1 VRQGRASRT
10 AEHNALFRALETRRR
25 VGLVDDPLAEA
36 FLGPPLRAM
45 ARLGRPAS
53 AAIDRRWPGVRT
65 SVVARTRLIDD
76 VVDELAPAVG
86 QVVVLGAGFD
96 SRPYR
101 LRGLAGRPVF
111 EVDHP
116 DTPGR
121 KRAVLA
127 RAGARA
133 DGVRFV
139 PTDFNLQELDGALAA
154 AGHDPGVPALL
165 VWEGVTNYLDAAAVD
180 AGLRWCA
187 GAAPR
192 SALVFTYVDR
202 QVLDH
207 PEHYVGA
214 DRLHST
220 LRRAGEELT
229 FGMAPAAMGPYLEAL
244 GLHREWDLGAADYRA
259 LAYGEEAA
267 RRMRGHE
274 FYRVALAR
282 VPC

>member
-1 VRQGRASRT
+1 VRQGRSSRT

-25 VGLVDDPLAEA
+25 GGLVDDPLAEA
-36 FLGPPLRAM
+36 FLGPPLRVV
-45 ARLGRPAS
+45 ARLGRPA
-53 AAIDRRWPGVRT
+53 AAVIDRRWPGVRT

-76 VVDELAPAVG
+76 VLTERAPATG

-101 LRGLAGRPVF
+101 LPVLADRPVF

-116 DTPGR
+116 DTQRR

-133 DGVRFV
+133 EGVRFV
-139 PTDFNLQELDGALAA
+139 ATDFNLRELDGVLPG
-154 AGHDPGVPALL
+154 AGYEPALSTL
-165 VWEGVTNYLDAAAVD
+165 LLWEGVTNYLDAAAVD
-180 AGLRWCA
+180 TGLRWCA
-187 GAAPR
+187 GAAPG

-202 QVLDH
+202 EVLDH
-207 PEHYVGA
+207 PERYVGA
-214 DRLHST
+214 DRLRST
-220 LRRAGEELT
+220 LRRAGEEVT
-229 FGMAPAAMGPYLEAL
+229 FGMAPAAMGSYLAGL
-244 GLHREWDLGAADYRA
+244 GLCREWDLGAADYRA
-259 LAYGEEAA
+259 LAYGEQAA

-282 VPC
+282 VSA

>member
-1 VRQGRASRT
+1 VREGRASRT

-25 VGLVDDPLAEA
+25 GGLVDDPLADA
-36 FLGPPLRAM
+36 FLGPPLRVV
-45 ARLGRPAS
+45 ARLGR
-53 AAIDRRWPGVRT
+53 AAAATIDRRWPGVRT

-76 VVDELAPAVG
+76 VVAERAPAVS

-96 SRPYR
+96 TRPYR
-101 LRGLAGRPVF
+101 VPALAGPAVF

-116 DTPGR
+116 DTQRR
-121 KRAVLA
+121 KRAVLD
-127 RAGARA
+127 RAGARVR
-133 DGVRFV
+133 GVRFV
-139 PTDFNLQELDGALAA
+139 ATDFNLGELEGALAE
-154 AGHDPGVPALL
+154 AGYRPDVPSLL

-187 GAAPR
+187 ATTPG
-192 SALVFTYVDR
+192 SVLVFTYVDR
-202 QVLDH
+202 GVLDH
-207 PEHYVGA
+207 PERYAGA

-229 FGMAPAAMGPYLEAL
+229 FGMAPAAMGPYLAGL
-244 GLHREWDLGAADYRA
+244 GLCREWDLGAADYRA
-259 LAYGEEAA
+259 LAYGDEAA

-282 VPC
+282 VAD

>member
-1 VRQGRASRT
+1 MRQGRASRT

-25 VGLVDDPLAEA
+25 DGLVDDHLAEA
-36 FLGPPLRAM
+36 FLSPPLRAV
-45 ARLGRPAS
+45 AHLGRPV
-53 AAIDRRWPGVRT
+53 AATIDRRWPGVRT

-76 VVDELAPAVG
+76 LVEELVPAAG

-101 LRGLAGRPVF
+101 LPALAGRPVF

-116 DTPGR
+116 DTQQR
-121 KRAVLA
+121 KRDVLA

-139 PTDFNLQELDGALAA
+139 ATDFNLQDLDVALAG
-154 AGHDPGVPALL
+154 AGHDPGATTLFL
-165 VWEGVTNYLDAAAVD
+165 WEGVTNYLDAAAVD

-187 GAAPR
+187 RAAPG
-192 SALVFTYVDR
+192 STLVFTYVDR

-207 PEHYVGA
+207 PERYAGA

-229 FGMAPAAMGPYLEAL
+229 FGMAPSAMGPYLADV
-244 GLHREWDLGAADYRA
+244 GLCREWDLGAADYRA

-282 VPC
+282 VPD